1 MFGEDEREVLLT
13 AHASFRFSFLGGAFE
28 VDATGAG
35 SIPCSISKAVDE
47 AEGGST
53 PRKGGLRPPVT
64 FQIRARGFGFFK
76 VKQGASQSLFHTD
89 SSQ

>member
-53 PRKGGLRPPVT
+53 PRKGAPTTRDVSNPRQGLW
-64 FQIRARGFGFFK
+64 F
-76 VKQGASQSLFHTD
+76 L
-89 SSQ
+89 